1 VKVHEVSGFDPAT
14 ITSLMQSLQRRGN
27 LSKDTRIQHEAAYN
41 RLVVFASPEDQ
52 VTIANV
58 IAGFRTQGRR
68 AEVLP
73 LARIDPKYAT
83 KAVKLVLKNPDRP
96 SSAPG
101 VASEGEFQVE
111 PDVTHN
117 RLLLWATPAEVAEV
131 REFLERLGES
141 FTTGLAASQMHV
153 VHLRGADAPDV
164 TDRLKKVWKEI
175 SKAPLVI
182 DDERGEPAE
191 TVLSDQ
197 SAAVPPPAV
206 QTPSPAATPAAPP
219 VAAPVVVPE
228 KPAAP
233 AIDVDKTVEPM
244 SERNVDRTPAQFVV
258 QQKPVVTES
267 AASPPPASTQP
278 SLPTSE
284 PTPSAA
290 DETMPPVHVIA
301 GNDGDMVILSRDPIA
316 AATARQ
322 FVEQIVPTPDDV
334 QVIELK
340 HAQAALVKTQ
350 LDLLLEHTR
359 SNETS
364 SALNTEPTLKIEAD
378 LRTNR
383 LMIQH
388 ATTRQM
394 RLINEMVPQLDRPE
408 QENERLVRQQR
419 VYRAQRK
426 RASEIA
432 EIVKEVYRDLLS
444 SSDKVFAGR
453 DASSPFGYNRAL
465 AATTKSP
472 EYQGLL
478 AVGVDDEGNTLILS
492 APAYLMEEVM
502 RLVVVV
508 DSNAAGERVV
518 VVPLKSPAARASVGE
533 ALKRLLAKP
542 E

>member
-1 VKVHEVSGFDPAT
+1 V
-14 ITSLMQSLQRRGN
+14 
-27 LSKDTRIQHEAAYN
+27 
-41 RLVVFASPEDQ
+41 
-52 VTIANV
+52 
-58 IAGFRTQGRR
+58 
-68 AEVLP
+68 
-73 LARIDPKYAT
+73 
-83 KAVKLVLKNPDRP
+83 
-96 SSAPG
+96 
-101 VASEGEFQVE
+101 
-111 PDVTHN
+111 
-117 RLLLWATPAEVAEV
+117 
-131 REFLERLGES
+131 
-141 FTTGLAASQMHV
+141 
-153 VHLRGADAPDV
+153 
-164 TDRLKKVWKEI
+164 
-175 SKAPLVI
+175 
-182 DDERGEPAE
+182 
-191 TVLSDQ
+191 
-197 SAAVPPPAV
+197 
-206 QTPSPAATPAAPP
+206 
-219 VAAPVVVPE
+219 
-228 KPAAP
+228 
-233 AIDVDKTVEPM
+233 
-244 SERNVDRTPAQFVV
+244 
-258 QQKPVVTES
+258 
-267 AASPPPASTQP
+267 
-278 SLPTSE
+278 
-284 PTPSAA
+284 
-290 DETMPPVHVIA
+290 DETMPPVHVIP

-316 AATARQ
+316 AATAKQ

-350 LDLLLEHTR
+350 LDLLLDHTR

-378 LRTNR
+378 VRTNR

-426 RASEIA
+426 RAAEIA

-453 DASSPFGYNRAL
+453 DASSPFGYNRAM

-508 DSNAAGERVV
+508 DSNAEGERVV